1 MSVEISGLL
10 GGKVKNTDDNQQVVS
25 SDKTRGNSGTT
36 TTAGGRDDTVSLTS
50 SAIRLQDLATQVS
63 QLPVVDMSV
72 VNGVQRSLATGSFQ
86 PQPEQAA
93 DNLLTQEKELATLEI
108 QK

>member
-1 MSVEISGLL
+1 MSVEISGLS
-10 GGKVKNTDDNQQVVS
+10 GRQIQNTGDNQQVAS
-25 SDKTRGNSGTT
+25 SDKTRGNSGATT
-36 TTAGGRDDTVSLTS
+36 TSSGGDDKVSLTH

-63 QLPVVDMSV
+63 QLPAVDMGV
-72 VNGVQRSLATGSFQ
+72 VNGVQRSLATGSFHL
-86 PQPEQAA
+86 QPEQAA

>member
-10 GGKVKNTDDNQQVVS
+10 GGKVKNTGDNQQVAS
-25 SDKTRGNSGTT
+25 SDKSLGNSGAATNT
-36 TTAGGRDDTVSLTS
+36 SGGDDKVSLTR

-63 QLPVVDMSV
+63 QLPVVDMGV

-86 PQPEQAA
+86 SEPEQAA